1 AQSFVWVMKHVKLFW
16 TVGCWIS
23 LFLVSVYH
31 NIICNYETSF
41 PVWYATFIV
50 WFAGVVALSS
60 LAKKN
65 NF

>member
-1 AQSFVWVMKHVKLFW
+1 MKYVKLFW

-31 NIICNYETSF
+31 NLIQNHETAL

-50 WFAGVVALSS
+50 WAVGLVALSS
-60 LAKKN
+60 LKKTYEY
-65 NF
+65 